1 MDPKDIRALLEKFRA
16 GEATPEEERLLHRWL
31 DGLAASGEDPVMG
44 DTDKTRL
51 HDNMWQHIAAH
62 APRRQRR
69 IWPYAAM
76 AASIIGV
83 AALAATWF
91 IRPEAPRNIT
101 LATKPGEVRTFTLP
115 DQSRV
120 TAGPNTKMICDHR
133 QVTLLQGKA
142 YFEVK
147 ASPEEPFTVIM
158 EADTATVLG
167 TAFTTELPGDGAYR
181 RITLLSGKVK
191 ASGHGLL
198 TPGERIT
205 YPQKQI
211 ENIQLQDALAW
222 TQGEILLQNAPLS
235 EVIRTLE
242 DQYGITVSTKL
253 NRNAGNYTLR
263 LPAGMPLPQVLD
275 ILQKISYKPKISF
288 TMNKTQLTIH

>member
-16 GEATPEEERLLHRWL
+16 GRATPEEERLLHRWL
-31 DGLAASGEDPVMG
+31 DGLAASGEEPVMG
-44 DTDKTRL
+44 ETDKSRL

-69 IWPYAAM
+69 IWPYAAV

-91 IRPEAPRNIT
+91 IRPEAPRTIT

-120 TAGPNTKMICDHR
+120 TAGPNTKMTCGHR

-147 ASPEEPFTVIM
+147 ASPEAPFTVIM
-158 EADTATVLG
+158 DADTATVLG

-211 ENIQLQDALAW
+211 EKITQHDALAW
-222 TQGEILLQNAPLS
+222 AKGEILLQNAPLA
-235 EVIRTLE
+235 EVIRTLQ

-253 NRNAGNYTLR
+253 NTNAGSYTLR

-275 ILQKISYKPKISF
+275 ILQKISYKPKITF